1 MRAYYDLHLHSC
13 LSPCADDDM
22 TPNNIVN
29 MALLLGYDII
39 AVTDHNSCQNVP
51 AVVRAGQA
59 NGLTVV
65 PGMELCTAEE
75 VHVICL
81 FPTVEAAL
89 GFDRFVSER
98 MPRIKNRPEIF
109 GRQTVM
115 DENDAATG
123 EEDILLLN
131 ASAIG
136 LNSVRE
142 TACRFGGTAFP
153 AHIDRSAYSVLANLG
168 GFPPEAG
175 FTAAEISRKGNV
187 RALLEQYGELAEMHL
202 LSNSD
207 AHTLEDMPDRSA
219 SIILPEKTPEC
230 LISVLKEKNG
240 RNGLFYLV

>member
-39 AVTDHNSCQNVP
+39 AVTDHNSCQNAP
-51 AVVRAGQA
+51 AVVRAGEA

-65 PGMELCTAEE
+65 PGMELCTAED

-81 FPTVEAAL
+81 FPTVEAAIS
-89 GFDRFVSER
+89 FDRFVSER

-115 DENDAATG
+115 DENDAVTG

-142 TACRFGGTAFP
+142 TARRFGGTAFP
-153 AHIDRSAYSVLANLG
+153 AHIDRNAYSVLANLG
-168 GFPPEAG
+168 GIPPEAG
-175 FTAAEISRKGNV
+175 FTAAEISLKGNV
-187 RALLEQYGELAEMHL
+187 RALLKQYGDLEKMHL

-207 AHTLEDMPDRSA
+207 SHTLEDMPDRSA
-219 SIILPEKTPEC
+219 SVILPEKTSEC
-230 LISVLKEKNG
+230 LISILEGKNG
-240 RNGLFYLV
+240 VFLID